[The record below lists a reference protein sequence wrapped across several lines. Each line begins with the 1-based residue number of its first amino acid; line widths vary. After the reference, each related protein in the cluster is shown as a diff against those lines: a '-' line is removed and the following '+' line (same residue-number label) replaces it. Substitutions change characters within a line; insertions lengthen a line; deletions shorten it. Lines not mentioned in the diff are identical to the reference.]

1 MTDAPANM
9 PRRPSVL
16 LAANAR
22 EAIESLRKA
31 SLRTVLALIGVMIG
45 ISSVIAMVS
54 LGEIA
59 KEQARRQFE
68 ALGTD
73 IVVIRQENMG
83 GAVTIGLEDA
93 LLLAETVPSIIQA
106 APMTSGFSQFR
117 FAGRSAGQGSLLG
130 VTRSFADIHK
140 LSLQAGRFI
149 SDLDVDRYFCVI
161 GFNLAE
167 EMRAT
172 GAGQILGEIIETEE
186 GLFTVVGVLG
196 HKPPNYAIPVHLDV
210 DNSILVPVTTTQRFG
225 SEPGIEVIVARS
237 GEGVHHED
245 AAEGVRS
252 YFRPRSP
259 DLTLNIV
266 TARELIAR
274 MEEQMGVFALLLGA
288 VGSISLVVGGIGIMN
303 IMLVSVAERRT
314 EIAIRRAL
322 GARKRDVRIQFLI
335 ESVILT
341 IAGGVLGILLG
352 LVATW
357 TICRFTNWE
366 FLISGISVVSGLG
379 TSVAVGLF
387 FGLQPA
393 HQASKLDPIAGL
405 QGK

>member
-1 MTDAPANM
+1 VTDASAQM

-16 LAANAR
+16 FAANAR
-22 EAIESLRKA
+22 EAVESLRKA
-31 SLRTVLALIGVMIG
+31 SLRTILALIGVMIG

-59 KEQARRQFE
+59 KEQARKQFE

-73 IVVIRQENMG
+73 VVVIRQENIG
-83 GAVTIGLEDA
+83 SGASIGLEDA
-93 LLLAETVPSIIQA
+93 LLLEETVPSIIEA

-117 FAGRSAGQGSLLG
+117 FVGRSVGQGSLLG
-130 VTRSFADIHK
+130 VTRSFADVHN
-140 LSLQAGRFI
+140 LQLQEGRFI
-149 SDLDVDRYFCVI
+149 SDLDVDRYFCVV

-167 EMRAT
+167 QMRAT
-172 GAGQILGEIIETEE
+172 GASRILGEIIETDE
-186 GLFTVVGVLG
+186 GLFTVVGLLG
-196 HKPPNYAIPVHLDV
+196 HKPPNYALPVHLDV

-237 GEGVHHED
+237 DEGVYHED
-245 AAEGVRS
+245 AAEDVQS

-259 DLTLNIV
+259 DLALNII
-266 TARELIAR
+266 TAKELIAQ

-322 GARKRDVRIQFLI
+322 GARKRDVRMQFLI

-357 TICRFTNWE
+357 AICRFTNWD